1 MKKLWILLKTRYKN
15 TYNIDKLKNINKIK
29 ILAYAVLIIYAIF
42 SLLTTFYGFANNAIT
57 FLSDYQM
64 ISYAIT
70 LFFVGATFSTF
81 MFTVYNAKSAM
92 FNANDN
98 DMLLSLP
105 IKPSTI
111 LASRLIYIMIW
122 NLITC
127 LFVMG
132 PVFIVYAIKVNVS
145 MAYYPYALIVFLLLP
160 VIPTII
166 ASVIGYIIA
175 YFTAKSNMKN
185 WFEIIMSFVLIFV
198 IYYAIGNI
206 SNILN
211 YLVTNI
217 DNFDKILKYGFYP
230 IYLVS
235 QIFNNYD
242 IMSLMLFIIIN
253 LLLFVGF
260 TFILSINFKKII
272 AKLQEN
278 RSRSNYVMR
287 NLRIKNVSASLYRK
301 ELKRFLSSPIY
312 VFNAT
317 TGVMMFIIAAIAT
330 VFYDKKVIIDAMGFT
345 DASLSPLMLLT
356 PVIVFVVFLSNS
368 TSASI
373 SLEGKN
379 FWIVKSL
386 PVEPIKI
393 LWSKIYLNMSYI
405 LVFVFAGL
413 VIIFLTL
420 KLSVIELIVLLFLA
434 FLSSLVA
441 TQYGLLINLKFPN
454 MNAVNDVVIVKR
466 SASVMIMVFSS
477 MILIFGVV
485 QLYSSLSSLV
495 SFNVFLWIV
504 MVLLFVIALI
514 ENYILKTW
522 GVKRFKEIN

>member
-1 MKKLWILLKTRYKN
+1 MKKLWLILKVRYKSF
-15 TYNIDKLKNINKIK
+15 YNFDKLKNTNKIK
-29 ILAYAVLIIYAIF
+29 VLAYALLIIYAIF
-42 SLLTTFYGFANNAIT
+42 SLLITFYGFANNAIT

-70 LFFVGATFSTF
+70 LFFIGATFSTF

-92 FNANDN
+92 FNADDN

-122 NLITC
+122 NLVTS
-127 LFVMG
+127 LFVMV
-132 PVFIVYAIKVNVS
+132 PVFIVYATNVDVP
-145 MAYYPYALIVFLLLP
+145 MAYYPCALIVFLLLP

-175 YFTAKSNMKN
+175 YFTAKSNIKN
-185 WFEIIMSFVLIFV
+185 WFEIIMSFVLIFG

-206 SNILN
+206 NNILN

-217 DNFDKILKYGFYP
+217 ANFDKVLEYGFYP
-230 IYLVS
+230 IYLVN

-242 IMSLMLFIIIN
+242 IVSLMLFVIIN
-253 LLLFVGF
+253 LLSFIAF

-278 RSRSNYVMR
+278 RSRSNYVMKK
-287 NLRIKNVSASLYRK
+287 LRIQNISKALYHK
-301 ELKRFLSSPIY
+301 ELKRFLSSPVY

-317 TGVMMFIIAAIAT
+317 TGVLMFAVASIASL
-330 VFYDKKVIIDAMGFT
+330 FYDKKVIIDAMGFT
-345 DASLSPLMLLT
+345 GANVSLLMLLT
-356 PVIVFVVFLSNS
+356 PAIVFIVFLSNS
-368 TSASI
+368 TSSSI

-379 FWIVKSL
+379 FWILKSL
-386 PVEPIKI
+386 PVEPIKV
-393 LWSKIYLNMSYI
+393 LWSKIYLNMVYI
-405 LVFVFAGL
+405 ILFVFASL
-413 VIIFLTL
+413 IIIFFTL
-420 KLSVIELIVLLFLA
+420 KLNIIEFMILFFLA

-441 TQYGLLINLKFPN
+441 TQYGLLLNLKFPN
-454 MNAVNDVVIVKR
+454 MNAVNDVVVVKR
-466 SASVMIMVFSS
+466 SASVMIMVLSS
-477 MILIFGVV
+477 MILIFGVI
-485 QLYSSLSSLV
+485 QLYSSLSSIV
-495 SFNVFLWIV
+495 SFNIFLWIV

-514 ENYILKTW
+514 ENYLLKTW